1 MKSLFSLLLVVIIG
15 TGTATFSQTV
25 TIGTQ
30 VWMTKN
36 LDVSTF
42 RNGDPIPEAKTDEE
56 WNRAY
61 YSGKPAW
68 CYFKNDTVNEKIY
81 NWHVVN
87 DSRGVAPE
95 GFHIPTKKDWLSLE
109 KFLGKDAGVK
119 MMTIDG
125 WSKCHMV
132 GTNSS
137 GFTGFPIGSRT
148 TKGYFANSGLELS
161 MWSSTGKLEDGMYE
175 GEGEVWSAYAYSL
188 SSCSKGEIEFRL
200 SGNGFS
206 IRCLKD

>member
-1 MKSLFSLLLVVIIG
+1 MKTLFTLLLFVIIE
-15 TGTATFSQTV
+15 TGSVLFSQTV
-25 TIGTQ
+25 IIGKQ

-36 LDVSTF
+36 LDVTTF
-42 RNGDPIPEAKTDEE
+42 KNGDPIPEAKTDEE

-68 CYFKNDTVNEKIY
+68 CYFKNDSVNEKLY

-87 DSRGVAPE
+87 DSRGVAPD
-95 GFHIPTKKDWLSLE
+95 GFHIPTKKDWLSLF

-119 MMTIDG
+119 MMTTVG
-125 WSKCHMV
+125 WSDCGLI

-137 GFTGFPIGSRT
+137 GFEGLPTGNRT
-148 TKGYFANSGLELS
+148 TEGYFANSGLGLI
-161 MWSSTGKLEDGMYE
+161 MWSSTGKLEDGMHE
-175 GEGEVWSAYAYSL
+175 GEGKVWSAYTFSL
-188 SSCSKGEIEFRL
+188 SACSEGKIQFRL
-200 SGNGFS
+200 SGNAFS